1 MPPMRQRQK
10 GAMLLIVVT
19 TIMVLALIVLVNMV
33 GDLTAGA
40 GRRLSATDDTLSRIQ
55 VALVSFVGTHKRLP
69 CPADP
74 TGGTNPGWPDDVS
87 PLTLPASL
95 TSTCVF
101 PGGVV
106 PWNALGLSKEQVT
119 DVWGR
124 LISYR
129 VYDGQLGLT
138 QNGGASAL
146 DCDTD
151 NLTTP
156 RVEPTTNGLCN
167 NAAGTHDTL
176 RSDFI
181 TYTTFGATPSFNK
194 GLNVHD
200 FGPIPNAANVP
211 NVAYVLISHG
221 PSGHGGYASN
231 GPRIALP
238 ASDARDYPNTQSS
251 PSFFVRQAGSDT
263 TTVSGT
269 TGHFDDIVYYLKI
282 SDLLKL
288 AKQDARDWPEV
299 AMPSFNTITT
309 ANMTAA
315 STTGFM
321 STGGGRAGQAFTPT
335 DASGTAIQGGSAAGS
350 FSTCTW
356 WPSKLSL
363 VSETTRRAL
372 MTYVEFAAVDNP
384 SDTFPGF
391 TLGFLAGTSSV
402 STTSTGSSG
411 GLTITVG
418 SNAGIATGMTVLGT
432 GIATGATV
440 TGVAGTTISL
450 SPANTASVFGTV
462 TFGAPSNITCGTNIA
477 VTVTA
482 TGAAGQRNLVVSDT
496 AGISQGMR
504 VFGNGIPFS
513 ATVANIPVSG
523 VGGTV
528 EINVDTTGAVTGL
541 VDFTISLAVRRD
553 IGWAGGTLARPE
565 YTNRFAVE
573 FDATTDIGT
582 LGPPVVATSN
592 DPTVPLSR
600 PHLAVDF
607 GGVTHG
613 TDASSCA
620 STAPGAGCDSEMT
633 SFPSITKTATGS
645 AGGAVI
651 AITDAQGMYGIV
663 HGMTVSGSG
672 IQTSTTVTAISG
684 NLVTLSSPLTGTV
697 TSAFFSSPSFGTF
710 STINFM
716 QNGLSVFH
724 GARAEIYPKDCYAP
738 TATGTA
744 AASTVTVTDASQLQ
758 SGMAA
763 YGSGIGVGATVSG
776 SFQVNLSTANT
787 SNFAGLVTFT
797 GGGSTIITTA
807 SGTNAQTSITVANVA
822 GIVAGMTVTGGA
834 VGGGA
839 TVSNV
844 QVNLSAAN
852 SGAVTVASPIVF
864 AGATSVS
871 TTGTGASGSTSVIVG
886 STSGIAAGMTAVGTG
901 LGAGARVVSVNAT
914 TFTVVLSVANASAVA
929 GTLKFL
935 PEKTL
940 VKGWTLSNA
949 GCNLD
954 SALCAAMK
962 NVNAKL
968 SYPGSS
974 GVSTSATGSS
984 GVSNITVASATG
996 IALGM
1001 AVSGSGIASGAY
1013 VTGIAGNVIT
1023 LSPANT
1029 GAVSGIVSFDNR
1041 QMLQTLSC
1049 VPAASVGNAYDS
1061 LYFGLTTASRTSN
1074 AAATTT
1080 GSGALASNQITVSS
1094 ATGILVGMFV
1104 RGTGIANGAT
1114 VTNIVGTTLT
1124 LSAANTGIV
1133 SGTVTF
1139 AGAANVV
1146 FRALAANTPALP

>member
-1 MPPMRQRQK
+1 MLRSRRHQH
-10 GAMLLIVVT
+10 GSMLLVVVT
-19 TIMVLALIVLVNMV
+19 TIMVIALTVLVSMV
-33 GDLTAGA
+33 GELTASVGK
-40 GRRLSATDDTLSRIQ
+40 RLSATDETLSTIQ
-55 VALVSFVGTHKRLP
+55 LALVAFTSANQRLP

-74 TGGTNPGWPDDVS
+74 TGVTNPGWPDGIS
-87 PLTLPASL
+87 PPLSAN
-95 TSTCVF
+95 STCLY
-101 PGGVV
+101 PAGVV
-106 PWNALGLSKEQVT
+106 PWKALGLTQEQVM
-119 DVWGR
+119 DPWGR

-129 VYDGQLGLT
+129 VYAGQFGLT
-138 QNGGASAL
+138 QNLGASAL
-146 DCDTD
+146 NCDTD

-156 RVEPTTNGLCN
+156 NVPPVVATGLCDN
-167 NAAGTHDTL
+167 TDGKHDTL

-181 TYTTFGATPSFNK
+181 AHATFGTK

-200 FGPIPNAANVP
+200 FGPTPGVANVS

-221 PSGHGGYASN
+221 SSGHGGYTPT
-231 GPRIALP
+231 GVRVGLP
-238 ASDARDYPNTQSS
+238 AAGARDYANTQAS
-251 PSFFVRQAGSDT
+251 PSFFIRQAGSAADIN
-263 TTVSGT
+263 SGT
-269 TGHFDDIVYYLKI
+269 TGHFDDTVIYLKI
-282 SDLLKL
+282 SDLLTL
-288 AKQDARDWPEV
+288 AKQDARDWPEES
-299 AMPSFNTITT
+299 MPSFNAITT
-309 ANMTAA
+309 ANMTVA

-321 STGGGRAGQAFTPT
+321 STGGSRAGQAFTPT
-335 DASGTAIQGGSAAGS
+335 DSSGTAIQGGSAAGS

-356 WPSKLSL
+356 WPSKLTL
-363 VSETTRRAL
+363 VSGTTRRAL
-372 MTYVEFAAVDNP
+372 ITYVEFAAVDNP

-391 TLGFLAGTSSV
+391 TSGFLGGTSSV
-402 STTSTGSSG
+402 STTGTGSSG
-411 GLTITVG
+411 GLTITVA

-450 SPANTASVFGTV
+450 SPANTASVSGTI
-462 TFGAPSNITCGTNIA
+462 TFGAPSNITCGTNIE

-482 TGAAGQRNLVVSDT
+482 TGAAGQRNLVVSNT
-496 AGISQGMR
+496 AGIGPGMR
-504 VFGNGIPFS
+504 VFGNGIPFD
-513 ATVANIPVSG
+513 ATVSDIPVPG

-528 EINVDTTGAVTGL
+528 EISVNTTGAVTGL
-541 VDFTISLAVRRD
+541 VDFTKSILVRRD

-565 YTNRFAVE
+565 YADRFAVE
-573 FDATTDIGT
+573 FDATTDLGT
-582 LGPPVVATSN
+582 AGPPVVASAF
-592 DPTVPLSR
+592 DPNVPSSR

-607 GGVTHG
+607 GGVTHNG
-613 TDASSCA
+613 TDASSCT
-620 STAPGAGCDSEMT
+620 STAPGSGCDSEMLP
-633 SFPSITKTATGS
+633 FQPVTKTATGS
-645 AGGAVI
+645 AGASVI
-651 AITDAQGMYGIV
+651 AITDATGMYGIV
-663 HGMTVSGSG
+663 HGMTASDSGVG
-672 IQTSTTVTAISG
+672 IPASTTVTAISG
-684 NLVTLSSPLTGTV
+684 NLVTLSLPLTGTV
-697 TSAFFSSPSFGTF
+697 TAATFSSL
-710 STINFM
+710 STSNFM

-724 GARAEIYPKDCYAP
+724 GARTEIYPKDCYAP
-738 TATGTA
+738 AATGTA

-758 SGMAA
+758 LGMAA

-807 SGTNAQTSITVANVA
+807 SGTNAQARITVANVA

-852 SGAVTVASPIVF
+852 SGAVASTIVF

-871 TTGTGASGSTSVIVG
+871 TTGTGASGSTGVIVG

-914 TFTVVLSVANASAVA
+914 TLTVVLSVANASAVA

-935 PEKTL
+935 PERTL

-954 SALCAAMK
+954 SALCTAMK

-968 SYPGSS
+968 SYAGSS
-974 GVSTSATGSS
+974 GVSRSATGSS
-984 GVSNITVASATG
+984 GLAIITVTPDATG

-1061 LYFGLTTASRTSN
+1061 LYFGLTTASRTSGAAVTSPGTTG
-1074 AAATTT
+1074 AAA
-1080 GSGALASNQITVSS
+1080 SNLITVPS

-1104 RGTGIANGAT
+1104 RGTGIANGVT
-1114 VTNIVGTTLT
+1114 VTNIAGTTLT
-1124 LSAANTGIV
+1124 LSAANTAIV

-1146 FRALAANTPALP
+1146 FRALNANATALP